1 MLSQTQ
7 QSVTAEDVVA
17 TFNQLFQ
24 EPEETVLV
32 AGASEPFY
40 LPGQPSQ
47 VFFRADYVR
56 SALHEVAHWCVAG
69 RCRRGLPDYGYW
81 YTPDGRSEERQAA
94 FFSVEAKPQAIESL
108 FCEALNVTFTPSVD
122 NLVHAS
128 SDAAL
133 RIFEGRIERWR
144 ARLLGGGLP
153 LPRRAVSFMAALERC
168 YGRGI
173 SG

>member
-1 MLSQTQ
+1 MRQTQ
-7 QSVTAEDVVA
+7 PLVTAEEVVA
-17 TFNQLFQ
+17 TFNRLFQ
-24 EPEETVLV
+24 ETEETVLV

-40 LPGQPSQ
+40 LPGRPNQ

-81 YTPDGRSEERQAA
+81 YTPDGRSNERQAS

-108 FCEALNVTFTPSVD
+108 FCEAMNVTFAPSVD

-128 SDAAL
+128 SAAAL
-133 RIFEGRIERWR
+133 RVFEDRIELWR
-144 ARLLGGGLP
+144 ARLLLWD
-153 LPRRAVSFMAALERC
+153 LPRRASRFLAALAR
-168 YGRGI
+168 YDGPGV

>member
-1 MLSQTQ
+1 MIQSQPP
-7 QSVTAEDVVA
+7 VTADAVVA
-17 TFNQLFQ
+17 TFNQLFK
-24 EPEETVLV
+24 EPEGAVLV

-47 VFFRADYVR
+47 VFFRANYVR

-69 RCRRGLPDYGYW
+69 RRRRRLPDYGYW
-81 YTPDGRSEERQAA
+81 YSPDGRSSERQAA

-108 FCEALNVTFTPSVD
+108 FCEALNVAFAPSVD
-122 NLVHAS
+122 NLAHAS
-128 SDAAL
+128 SVAAL
-133 RIFEGRIERWR
+133 RTFENRIELWR

-153 LPRRAVSFMAALERC
+153 RRASRFLTALEC
-168 YGRGI
+168 HDGRGI

>member
-1 MLSQTQ
+1 MIQSQPP
-7 QSVTAEDVVA
+7 VTADAVVA

-24 EPEETVLV
+24 EPEGAVLV

-69 RCRRGLPDYGYW
+69 RRRRGLPDYGYW
-81 YTPDGRSEERQAA
+81 YTPDGRSSERQAA

-108 FCEALNVTFTPSVD
+108 FCEALNVAFAPSVD
-122 NLVHAS
+122 NLAHAS
-128 SDAAL
+128 SAAAL
-133 RIFEGRIERWR
+133 RTFENRIELWR

-153 LPRRAVSFMAALERC
+153 RRASCFLTALEC
-168 YGRGI
+168 HDGRGI

>member
-1 MLSQTQ
+1 MNQPQ
-7 QSVTAEDVVA
+7 PPVTAEEVVA
-17 TFNQLFQ
+17 TFNQVFQ
-24 EPEETVLV
+24 DPEGTVLV

-69 RCRRGLPDYGYW
+69 RRRRGLPDYGYW
-81 YTPDGRSEERQAA
+81 YTPDGRSNERQAA

-108 FCEALNVTFTPSVD
+108 FCDALSLAFTPSVD
-122 NLVHAS
+122 NLVQGS
-128 SDAAL
+128 SDSAL
-133 RIFEGRIERWR
+133 RTFEDRIGVWR
-144 ARLLGGGLP
+144 ARLLCGG
-153 LPRRAVSFMAALERC
+153 LPRRASHFMAALER
-168 YGRGI
+168 YDGRGI